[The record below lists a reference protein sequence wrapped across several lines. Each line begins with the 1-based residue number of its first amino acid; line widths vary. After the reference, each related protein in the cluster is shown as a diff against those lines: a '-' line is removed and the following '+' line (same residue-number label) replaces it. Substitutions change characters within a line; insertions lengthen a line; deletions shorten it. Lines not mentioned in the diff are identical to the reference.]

1 MDRLLTWI
9 RDNPQFAALTFS
21 AAIVALVMTVL
32 AVAMTR
38 AGVSLRPLL
47 WFIGFFGIVA
57 GPQAVVHFIDGVILR
72 RAALAA
78 SAAPAGEAAKPAAA
92 SAEKASTLAPVPWA
106 TVFGSK
112 ADPDLI
118 TDARKGLAQVLGEAT
133 EAKLSFNAS
142 GESALAARFPSAA
155 AAAQTLNR
163 YGSFFGFAQ
172 VAGSDAAGWTAR
184 RYNGEGEWNHVV
196 AAGPELYAWTASTRE
211 AVVANRIRAL
221 GPLPEGGDT
230 VPPAGRPKPELVSER
245 LRQKTGLMV
254 AILVLNLSGAVLWFF
269 KGSAWAAR
277 IDASDTVRPTP
288 AAMLRNELLA
298 TNQASV
304 PTDVKGNPDGTIEI
318 NWRYADARWFDL
330 MRVHQMKRT
339 NRLVLVFDEASHT
352 VRVREYWSSFDA
364 SAGPQNLRLDW
375 KTARGIQFFAFEH
388 QRVFGAQLG
397 PDGKPTGELS
407 KAYTFNLQELKAPII
422 EAVTRA
428 GWRWQPLTW
437 DAPAGL
443 RWLTE

>member
-32 AVAMTR
+32 AVAMSR
-38 AGVSLRPLL
+38 AGLSLRPLL
-47 WFIGFFGIVA
+47 WFVGFFGIVA
-57 GPQAVVHFIDGVILR
+57 GPQAVVHFLDGVILR
-72 RAALAA
+72 RAAQ
-78 SAAPAGEAAKPAAA
+78 AAPAGDAAHPAAA
-92 SAEKASTLAPVPWA
+92 AAGKASALAPVPWA
-106 TVFGSK
+106 TVFGPK

-118 TDARKGLAQVLGEAT
+118 TDARKGLDQLLGEAT

-142 GESALAARFPSAA
+142 GESALAARFPSAEA
-155 AAAQTLNR
+155 AARTLNR
-163 YGSFFGFAQ
+163 YGAFFGFAQ
-172 VAGSDAAGWTAR
+172 VSGSDAAGWTAR
-184 RYNGEGEWNHVV
+184 RYNGQGEWNHVV
-196 AAGPELYAWTASTRE
+196 AAGPELYAWTAATRE
-211 AVVANRIRAL
+211 AVIESRIRAL
-221 GPLPEGGDT
+221 GPLPEGGGEA
-230 VPPAGRPKPELVSER
+230 VVPAGRPKPELVSQR
-245 LRQKTGLMV
+245 LRQQTGLMV

-277 IDASDTVRPTP
+277 VEASEAVRPTP
-288 AAMLRNELLA
+288 GAMLRNELLA
-298 TNQASV
+298 INQASV
-304 PTDVKGNPDGTIEI
+304 PTDVTARPDGTIEI

-339 NRLVLVFDEASHT
+339 NRLVLVLDEASHT

-364 SAGPQNLRLDW
+364 SAGPTNLKLDW
-375 KTARGIQFFAFEH
+375 KTARGIQFFAFDH

-407 KAYTFNLQELKAPII
+407 KAYTFDLQELKRPII

-428 GWRWQPLTW
+428 G
-437 DAPAGL
+437 
-443 RWLTE
+443 